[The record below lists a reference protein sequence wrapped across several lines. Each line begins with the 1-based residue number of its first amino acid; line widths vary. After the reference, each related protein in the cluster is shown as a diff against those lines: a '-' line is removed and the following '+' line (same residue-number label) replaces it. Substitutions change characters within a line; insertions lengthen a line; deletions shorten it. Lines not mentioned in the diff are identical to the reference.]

1 MKKLSF
7 FLVGLLAF
15 FTVTYSFLFAINK
28 YYDNKVKALY
38 FENIGDA
45 TSVQK
50 NEGLILQSISVGKKD
65 NVQIFGS
72 SELGTT
78 DIYTHPS
85 NMFKNKISGFQVNLV
100 GRGHSQSIT
109 DAIEIAA
116 ADENLKHNTMVIILS
131 PQWFSA
137 SNMDQ
142 SEFEMN
148 FSELQFYSVMMNKNI
163 SSDIK
168 LSLASR
174 VAQLTKGSKNYV
186 MAYNYAWLYS
196 KNNLL
201 AKLGEKLLYPY
212 SKFRYNLLSIKDKVQ
227 SYNYLVEMSSKRS
240 TDNSNKNI
248 NYNWEKELEKAS
260 VFAKDKT
267 TNNDFGIEN
276 NYFDT
281 YIKNN
286 LASLKGADKGQSYL
300 NSPEYDD
307 LKLLLEICK
316 SKGVNPIFVS
326 VPVQGK
332 WYDYI
337 GFSKEDRQGYYQ
349 KVNNLI
355 TSYNFQLLD
364 LSSHEYDEH
373 FLKDIMHLGWKGW
386 IYIDKAI
393 DEHYHN
399 NKYNDQEK

>member
-1 MKKLSF
+1 MKKIGF
-7 FLVGLLAF
+7 FLVGLLVF
-15 FTVTYSFLFAINK
+15 FTATYSSLFAINK

-38 FENIGDA
+38 FDNIGDEI
-45 TSVQK
+45 SVLK
-50 NEGLILQSISVGKKD
+50 NEGLILQSISVEKKD
-65 NVQIFGS
+65 NVQIYGS

-85 NMFKNKISGFQVNLV
+85 NMFKNKTSGFQVNLV

-116 ADENLKHNTMVIILS
+116 ADENLRDRTMVIILS

-163 SSDIK
+163 GSDIK

-174 VAQLTKGSKNYV
+174 VAQLTKGSKNYGI
-186 MAYNYAWLYS
+186 AYQYARLYS
-196 KNNLL
+196 NNNLL
-201 AKLGEKLLYPY
+201 SKIGEALLTPY
-212 SKFRYNLLSIKDKVQ
+212 SKLRYYLLSIKDKVQ
-227 SYNYLVEMSSKRS
+227 SYNYLVEMASKRS
-240 TDNSNKNI
+240 IENSNKNI
-248 NYNWEKELEKAS
+248 NYDWGKELEKAS
-260 VFAKDKT
+260 LFAKDKT
-267 TNNDFGIEN
+267 NNNDFGIEN

-281 YIKNN
+281 NVKNN
-286 LASLKGADKGQSYL
+286 LTATKGIDKGQSYSI
-300 NSPEYDD
+300 SPEYDD

-316 SKGVNPIFVS
+316 NKGVNPIFVS
-326 VPVQGK
+326 IPVQGK

-337 GFSKEDRQGYYQ
+337 DFSKEDRQNCY
-349 KVNNLI
+349 KKINNLI

-364 LSSHEYDEH
+364 LSTHEYDEH
-373 FLKDIMHLGWKGW
+373 FLKDTMHLGWKGW

-399 NKYNDQEK
+399 NKYNSQEK